1 MGTDLMYELNPPPAQ
16 IDTALLDLLR
26 QAEPAT
32 IGHFLHTGFMDP
44 GVRALF
50 LDVRIAGTAVTVRAP
65 GPDATIVHY
74 ALGQARPGDILVIDR
89 CGDMKHACMGGAVAY
104 AAKKAGVAGIVV
116 DGMVTDIGELRQ
128 YGVPVWSRGLS
139 PVTVKLLGLGGGFS
153 VPVSCGGVA
162 VSPGDA
168 IFADENG
175 VLVLSPGQIQPAA
188 TRAIFMQ
195 NEEKKTLARLDAGE
209 KYPDIIG
216 STALIKE
223 RLAMK

>member
-1 MGTDLMYELNPPPAQ
+1 MYELRPPPRQ
-16 IDTALLDLLR
+16 IDGALLDILR

-32 IGHFLHTGFMDP
+32 IGHFLHTGFMEP
-44 GVRALF
+44 GIRGLF
-50 LDVRIAGTAVTVRAP
+50 PDIRIAGTAVTVLAP

-74 ALGQARPGDILVIDR
+74 AIGQARPGDILVIDR

-104 AAKKAGVAGIVV
+104 AARKAGVAGIIV

-128 YGVPVWSRGLS
+128 YGVPVWARGLS
-139 PVTVKLLGLGGGFS
+139 PITVKLLGLGGGFG

-162 VSPGDA
+162 VMPGAA

-175 VLVLSPGQIQPAA
+175 VLVLEPDQIEAAA
-188 TRAIFMQ
+188 TRAIGMQ
-195 NEEKKTLARLDAGE
+195 NDEKRTLARLDAGE

-216 STALIKE
+216 STAIIEKNVLP
-223 RLAMK
+223 R